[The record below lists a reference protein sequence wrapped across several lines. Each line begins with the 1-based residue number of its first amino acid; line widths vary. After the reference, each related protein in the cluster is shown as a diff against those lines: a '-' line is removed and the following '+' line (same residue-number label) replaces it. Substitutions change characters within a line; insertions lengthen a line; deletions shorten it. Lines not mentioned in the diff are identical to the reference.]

1 MEWFKCQIQKLT
13 YGAFFPLNF
22 HHWVGICGQL
32 WLLVKTIE
40 FWNTLCSNLIN
51 NKVNFKIP
59 CLLTFFNSDLKF
71 VFCDKSWVGKYP
83 IHEFLELVLKSF
95 KSDEFARK
103 KSIIIHDLNWCQKLP
118 GIILIT
124 STNVILK
131 NILVKVPFWA
141 KTMVPYESQKR
152 EKIHIS
158 YIVYPR
164 KILLTESR
172 GSRSFFILKS
182 GVFYYPYFL

>member
-1 MEWFKCQIQKLT
+1 MSGKNT
-13 YGAFFPLNF
+13 PYMN
-22 HHWVGICGQL
+22 
-32 WLLVKTIE
+32 
-40 FWNTLCSNLIN
+40 FWNWHSNH
-51 NKVNFKIP
+51 
-59 CLLTFFNSDLKF
+59 S
-71 VFCDKSWVGKYP
+71 
-83 IHEFLELVLKSF
+83 

-118 GIILIT
+118 GIILVT

-158 YIVYPR
+158 YIVHPR
-164 KILLTESR
+164 KISLTESR

-182 GVFYYPYFL
+182 GVHFSFWPFFNFAYSMPAKCKRIVPTKGPMDDFDFPFFSYTRVPSFMPPIHFWCSP

>member
-1 MEWFKCQIQKLT
+1 MSGKNTPYI
-13 YGAFFPLNF
+13 N
-22 HHWVGICGQL
+22 
-32 WLLVKTIE
+32 
-40 FWNTLCSNLIN
+40 FWNWHSNH
-51 NKVNFKIP
+51 
-59 CLLTFFNSDLKF
+59 S
-71 VFCDKSWVGKYP
+71 
-83 IHEFLELVLKSF
+83 

-118 GIILIT
+118 GIILVT
-124 STNVILK
+124 STNFILK

-158 YIVYPR
+158 YIVHPR
-164 KILLTESR
+164 KISLTESR

-182 GVFYYPYFL
+182 GVHFSFWAIFNFAYRVPGTFNRIVPTKGPLLDFDFPFFSYTMGPSFMPPIHFWRRTQEKSNHILACSVAFPFSLFP